1 MASPNSTFTEMVTT
15 TMRKHYKKVIDN
27 VTKNNGLLT
36 VMKERGNIKTDAS
49 GGYEIVM
56 PLSYAENSTY
66 QRYSGYDTLNIGASD
81 VLSAAKYDWCQVAL
95 HVTASGR
102 ELKMNNSEQKM
113 IDLVKSRIDVAMA
126 TAANNMSIDLYG
138 TGALTNQIGGLG
150 ALITA
155 DGTGTVGGI
164 VAGTYTFW
172 KNKFQEVAGGDVAA
186 DGAFTG
192 TALTYAN
199 LRTAMTQQWLATN
212 RGADKPDLIVASHDM
227 YTLYES
233 GLNDL
238 QRYSD
243 AKTGQLGF
251 ETLKYKSANIIFDDN
266 TNFATTAEKMYF
278 LNTKYLYLI
287 EHPEAR
293 WTEDDEKVP
302 VNQDAVVVPIYWMG
316 QLCCSNRSLQ
326 GVLFDV
332 AT

>member
-1 MASPNSTFTEMVTT
+1 MASANSTFTEMVTT
-15 TMRKHYKKVIDN
+15 TMRKHYKKVVDN
-27 VTKNNGLLT
+27 VTKHNGLLT
-36 VMKERGNIKTDAS
+36 LLKEQGHIKTDTS
-49 GGYEIVM
+49 GGYEIAL
-56 PLSYAENSTY
+56 PLSQAENSTY

-113 IDLVKSRIDVAMA
+113 IDLVKARIDVAMS

-150 ALITA
+150 HLIQA

-164 VAGTYTFW
+164 NASTYTFW
-172 KNKFQEVAGGDVAA
+172 KNKFQEVSGGDVAA
-186 DGAFTG
+186 DGALTG

-199 LRTAMTQQWLATN
+199 LRNAMTQLWLATN
-212 RGADKPDLIVASHDM
+212 RGNDKPNLIVSSHDM
-227 YTLYES
+227 YTLFES

-238 QRYSD
+238 QRYAD
-243 AKTGQLGF
+243 AKMGQVGF
-251 ETLKYKSANIIFDDN
+251 EALKYKTASIIFDDN
-266 TNFATTAEKMYF
+266 TTFGTTAEKMYF
-278 LNTKYLYLI
+278 LNTKYLYLM